1 MLGKGCMTT
10 QMENNMTGRVCI
22 VTGATSGI
30 GREIA
35 RNLAAHGATVVL
47 ACRNEVRGRAAMEE
61 IVRATGNRHV
71 HAMPVDLSRQSS
83 IRCFARRFLA
93 TFPALHVLVNNAGVF
108 LPERHV
114 GVDGIEMTWA
124 TNVLGYHL
132 LSQLLLERLKASAP
146 ARVVNVASTFAD
158 GLDLTDPEFH
168 RRHYDGVTAYRQS
181 KQANRMLTWAL
192 AERLAGTGVTANAV
206 HPGGVATGI
215 YRELRGLR
223 GALVRGWVRIIKTS
237 PRKGADTPT
246 WLATSAELANMSGK
260 FWASRREVPCIF
272 RDRSAIERLWELCEK
287 MVTETGSAHI
297 DTSGSDPKRE
307 MGIIGR
313 ETA

>member
-10 QMENNMTGRVCI
+10 QMENNLTGRVCI

-35 RNLAAHGATVVL
+35 RNLAARGATLVL

-61 IVRATGNRHV
+61 IVRATGNLHV
-71 HAMPVDLSRQSS
+71 QAMPVDLSSQSS
-83 IRCFARRFLA
+83 IRCFARGFLA
-93 TFPALHVLVNNAGVF
+93 TYPALHLLVNNAGVY
-108 LPERHV
+108 LPERRLSP
-114 GVDGIEMTWA
+114 DGIEMTWA

-132 LSQLLLERLKASAP
+132 LSRLLLERLKASAP
-146 ARVVNVASTFAD
+146 ARIVNVASTFAD

-168 RRHYDGVTAYRQS
+168 RRPYDGVTAYRQS

-206 HPGGVATGI
+206 HPGGVSTGI

-223 GALVRGWVRIIKTS
+223 GVLVRAWVRLIKTG
-237 PRKGADTPT
+237 PRQGADTPT
-246 WLATSAELANMSGK
+246 WLATSPELANVSGK

-272 RDRSAIERLWELCEK
+272 RDRSANERLWELCEK
-287 MVTETGSAHI
+287 MVAEIDSAHVH
-297 DTSGSDPKRE
+297 THGAGLR
-307 MGIIGR
+307 
-313 ETA
+313 